1 MCIKSGRT
9 EPDHDREGG
18 HRSRYLHEPVVQHA
32 VQFTPRWCWSSVTVA
47 ADGWGKGCVTLV
59 CVFNLTNSGWRAWL
73 LYACMS
79 QLLAG
84 YYLSRAGDCL
94 FVLVLPKC
102 SAALFALRWSVAGT
116 RSSALAN
123 ALDRYSCIRWLCVR
137 WPMVVFSPSVLRP
150 RTTSHHKE
158 DVACVATVSDQCRN
172 GWIQPCP
179 RPDHPN

>member
-18 HRSRYLHEPVVQHA
+18 HRSRHLHEPVVQHA

-123 ALDRYSCIRWLCVR
+123 ALDRYSCIRWCEDRGGRYMLTCSTPPVLA
-137 WPMVVFSPSVLRP
+137 VSSTLLLLQQLFSPNSSP
-150 RTTSHHKE
+150 RRRCSTASW
-158 DVACVATVSDQCRN
+158 R
-172 GWIQPCP
+172 
-179 RPDHPN
+179 